1 MLQLA
6 GSLLAPVAGALLYR
20 WLHDRPGAARLV
32 DGFMVVAVPALIAWQ
47 VIPHAWARHGVWA
60 IMVFGLGVAAPALL
74 ERISGKLAPHADRL
88 ALLAGMSGLC
98 LHAFLEGAALVSKAA
113 RVAPAVILH
122 RIPVGLMTWW
132 LLRPRHGFR
141 GASLGIGALLA
152 ATVAGYAVG
161 ARFLADGRG
170 DTELYQAFVG
180 GSLLHVV
187 FHQSRRDHSHDHGLR
202 RS

>member
-6 GSLLAPVAGALLYR
+6 GSLLAPVAGALLYK
-20 WLHDRPGAARLV
+20 WLHHRPGAARLV
-32 DGFMVVAVPALIAWQ
+32 DGFMYVVVPALVVWR
-47 VIPHAWARHGVWA
+47 VIPHAWADYGVLA
-60 IMVFGLGVAAPALL
+60 IVVFLLGVGTPALI
-74 ERISGKLAPHADRL
+74 ERVSHKLAPHTDNL
-88 ALLAGMSGLC
+88 ALLAGLSGLS

-122 RIPVGLMTWW
+122 RIPVGLMIWW

-141 GASLGIGALLA
+141 GASLGIGAILA

-161 ARFLADGRG
+161 AWFFTDGHDG
-170 DTELYQAFVG
+170 AGLYQALVG

-187 FHQSRRDHSHDHGLR
+187 FHQGRHDHR
-202 RS
+202 HKHD